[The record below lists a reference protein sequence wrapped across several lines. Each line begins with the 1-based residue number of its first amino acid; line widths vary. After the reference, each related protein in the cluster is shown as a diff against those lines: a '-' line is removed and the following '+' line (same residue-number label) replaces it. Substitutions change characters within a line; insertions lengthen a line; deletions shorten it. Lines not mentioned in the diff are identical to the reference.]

1 MSNDKTPTIR
11 NISFVEF
18 LLKQL
23 DYNSLEELQVIIV
36 DELNKRDKDNR
47 ALLVKELCK
56 EWNTYTIDY

>member
-56 EWNTYTIDY
+56 E